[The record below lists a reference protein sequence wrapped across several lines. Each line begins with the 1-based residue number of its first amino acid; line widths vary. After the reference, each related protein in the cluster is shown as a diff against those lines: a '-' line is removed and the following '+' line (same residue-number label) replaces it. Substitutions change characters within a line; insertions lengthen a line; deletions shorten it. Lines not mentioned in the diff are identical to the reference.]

1 VSVLVVGSSGK
12 TGLRVTQQLLAQG
25 AEVRAM
31 VRRQEAAARLEQ
43 LGAQS
48 VVADLN
54 YDVAYALR
62 GCEALVFA
70 AGAPLHGD
78 SDGVDYRGTVR
89 LIEAAEVQGV
99 RRFVLISSLGT
110 SYPERLPLAL
120 RLHLEAKRRA
130 EVALEASGLDY
141 TVVKPGALTDA
152 PGCGRLELA
161 PLLGHGGSVPRDD
174 VAELVSALVVRGL
187 ALRRSFEVVS
197 GTGEMPAVLEQLR
210 AL

>member
-1 VSVLVVGSSGK
+1 
-12 TGLRVTQQLLAQG
+12 
-25 AEVRAM
+25 VRAM

-174 VAELVSALVVRGL
+174 VAELVSAGPRP
-187 ALRRSFEVVS
+187 
-197 GTGEMPAVLEQLR
+197 PAQLR
-210 AL
+210 GRKRHGGDACGARAAARPLTCRSPQGATKGNSACASARL